1 MYIRVNY
8 FIEEENYEFN
18 IHICRYRPEE
28 LHKLALKT
36 KFSRKEIK
44 LMYRGFKQVISQISV
59 ANLKGLIG
67 IF

>member
-44 LMYRGFKQVISQISV
+44 LMYRGFKQVIS
-59 ANLKGLIG
+59 
-67 IF
+67 